1 MNKFITLLLTLAILG
16 LTVYLVMF
24 RAIVFSQ
31 LNYLN
36 SEIERLDRFM
46 GAVYLIEREK

>member
-1 MNKFITLLLTLAILG
+1 MNKFYPYIIAA
-16 LTVYLVMF
+16 LVIYIIMF